1 MPLSISSSNVALAIA
16 AIPEG
21 VIFKQSSVHDD
32 VHQVSGGLVEKL
44 DDLYRAADE
53 AHSHALPFT
62 VCKKGCS
69 FCCTYI
75 PISLFPAEVAYI
87 EAKTGIVSTPT
98 AEVVSGSCP
107 FLRDGVCLIY
117 AFRPYAC
124 RRHLNFSDTSEHC
137 QTESP
142 PTLTSIHFD
151 EIWRT
156 YLSLV
161 ANGEKSMDIRQAF
174 SKEAAAHGVARN
186 QALHGKADA
195 TI

>member
-1 MPLSISSSNVALAIA
+1 VPHSISSSNVARAIA
-16 AIPEG
+16 ALPEG
-21 VIFKQSSVHDD
+21 VVLKQSSVHDGT
-32 VHQVSGGLVEKL
+32 HRVSGGLVEKL
-44 DDLYRAADE
+44 DILYQAADE
-53 AHSHALPFT
+53 AYSSAQPFT
-62 VCKKGCS
+62 VCKKGCT

-87 EAKTGIVSTPT
+87 QVKTGVASTPSE
-98 AEVVSGSCP
+98 EVDFGSSCP
-107 FLRDGVCLIY
+107 FLSGEVCLIY
-117 AFRPYAC
+117 AFRPYVC

-137 QTESP
+137 QTSSP

-174 SKEAAAHGVARN
+174 SKRVEARDIAEKVKPC
-186 QALHGKADA
+186 Q
-195 TI
+195 